1 MDGKNV
7 CVSIITTKNVEVRID
22 EWCVCYISDSIIN
35 AVSYTLTPL
44 EVQREWSYKVRKSK
58 GRMKESETKRQ
69 N

>member
-44 EVQREWSYKVRKSK
+44 EVQREWSYKVRKS
-58 GRMKESETKRQ
+58 
-69 N
+69 